1 MISWRGPAP
10 FYFLPVPDTQSKKI
24 KTVANQLSYGWGVL
38 PVIAK
43 IGKTEFAT
51 SLMPKDGV
59 YLLPVRNQVRFAEK
73 LELGVEIS
81 VRVSLGG

>member
-24 KTVANQLSYGWGVL
+24 KTVANQLTYGWGVL
-38 PVIAK
+38 PVIAT